1 MVTNDKYM
9 KIRNQLFGGDLG
21 KEAKVQNEFLLSLA
35 IKQDILI
42 ECLTEEQKV
51 KFDLT
56 MTDWTEFCDN
66 ARSQSLKYYSLKQNL
81 LNKKTIFKQ
90 VEEKQLNEEI

>member
-1 MVTNDKYM
+1 MATNDKYM

-21 KEAKVQNEFLLSLA
+21 KEAKIQNEFLLSLA

-42 ECLTEEQKV
+42 NCLTEQHKV
-51 KFDLT
+51 KFDLA
-56 MTDWTEFCDN
+56 MTDWNEFCDN

-81 LNKKTIFKQ
+81 LGKKTIF
-90 VEEKQLNEEI
+90 EEDEE

>member
-1 MVTNDKYM
+1 MATNDRYM

-21 KEAKVQNEFLLSLA
+21 KEAKIQNEFLLSLA

-42 ECLTEEQKV
+42 KCLTEEQKV
-51 KFDLT
+51 KFDLA

-66 ARSQSLKYYSLKQNL
+66 AKTQSMNYYSLKQNML
-81 LNKKTIFKQ
+81 GKKTIFKE
-90 VEEKQLNEEI
+90 VEE